1 MDKAI
6 INIIYTDSLESILV
20 KGEEMEDISS
30 IQDIPIPEWFSEL
43 DDRSGWG
50 GLIEEIHK
58 MLGDE
63 NVDLSF
69 DFSGPYES
77 SCIFKQCLKEHGF
90 GEDALSPEEITKNN
104 IEDAEKAEHRG
115 FYKEAL
121 KHYTNAAEFG
131 NSAEAQYKVAQ
142 YYYYDDINK
151 RLDISFDEDVVNK
164 AIDYY
169 EQAAE
174 QGYTKAGY
182 RLFEIFSSGEKGVRE
197 DWTEAFKWLNEYSD
211 QEDSEVQDNL
221 GDCYYN
227 GNGVEQNYEEA
238 VKWYKKAA
246 EQGNSYAQYSL
257 GACYYNG
264 YGTEKDYEKAVK
276 WFRTAAE
283 QDNSEAQCNLGDCY
297 YYGDGIE
304 QNYEEAVK
312 WFRIAAEQGNSEAQY
327 KLGLCY
333 YNGYG
338 TEKDYKEAVNW
349 YKKVAEQGDSEAQYK
364 LGICY
369 YYYGYGIE
377 KDYKEAVKWFRKAAE
392 QGNSGAQY
400 NLGVCYEN
408 GNGVEKNIETA
419 FAWYKKAADNPL
431 ASKDACFKLAETYY
445 GQIDS
450 NGNVR
455 SGGIIAA
462 SVLIPV
468 TNWFTIPAALV
479 GSAILKR
486 KKYKAFLKTDAGKD
500 MLQYYRKA
508 AGLGHEKAQDR
519 VKKLE
524 KYL

>member
-327 KLGLCY
+327 KLGFCY

-338 TEKDYKEAVNW
+338 TEKDYKEAV
-349 YKKVAEQGDSEAQYK
+349 
-364 LGICY
+364 
-369 YYYGYGIE
+369 
-377 KDYKEAVKWFRKAAE
+377 KWFR
-392 QGNSGAQY
+392 
-400 NLGVCYEN
+400 
-408 GNGVEKNIETA
+408 
-419 FAWYKKAADNPL
+419 
-431 ASKDACFKLAETYY
+431 
-445 GQIDS
+445 
-450 NGNVR
+450 
-455 SGGIIAA
+455 
-462 SVLIPV
+462 
-468 TNWFTIPAALV
+468 
-479 GSAILKR
+479 
-486 KKYKAFLKTDAGKD
+486 
-500 MLQYYRKA
+500 
-508 AGLGHEKAQDR
+508 
-519 VKKLE
+519 
-524 KYL
+524 